1 MKPIVTDTYDF
12 PTLIEYGYVYVDK
25 TALLRRMVSGVD
37 GRFFFMSRPRRFGKS
52 LMISTLEQIFGGNR
66 KLFKGL
72 DIAKSDY
79 AWEERPVLRL
89 DMSRYDNTRG
99 VGDFQRQFSAHM
111 GSRGSAARALE
122 DRITALATT
131 SRDGKIVV
139 LIDEYD
145 SPISGL
151 LDRPD
156 ELEEMRSCLQTIYRV
171 LKSNAHRLHFLMMTG
186 VSKFTKLSV
195 FSGMNNLTDIS
206 MSPIYASLLGYTRA
220 ELERVFKP
228 HVRAFAEK
236 QGKTPLAIVEDILA
250 WYDSY
255 RFSPESEV
263 RVCNPV
269 SVGRALQERRF
280 YGFWDATGSATLIV
294 ERLRKLGKLPDEI
307 EGIKVFPKKLDVCD
321 ARTLPFATLMYQ
333 GGYLTIK
340 DVDPSGELVL
350 GIPNREVRLAI
361 YDGLVDSLLQDNAN
375 TFTSQAVGLKRQ
387 LEAENPKDVLTRVM
401 TSVFAMVPHEWK
413 LKNEAE
419 AKRYFLLF
427 MKMAGADIT
436 PELESSEGRADA
448 VVETERTVCIFE
460 FKYGKTAKLALRQI
474 TAKRYADAFAS
485 DTRRIVTV
493 GVNYNPKNGQVEIEC
508 GEVNGEVNSGSGE
521 VNGKV
526 NSTRGE
532 VNAYVAAHPGCRR
545 KAMAEALSIA
555 ARTLDRNLAAL
566 IAEGRLEFR
575 GAPKNGGYYVKE
587 AARDA

>member
-122 DRITALATT
+122 DRIAALATT

-139 LIDEYD
+139 LVDEYD

-186 VSKFTKLSV
+186 VSKFT
-195 FSGMNNLTDIS
+195 
-206 MSPIYASLLGYTRA
+206 
-220 ELERVFKP
+220 
-228 HVRAFAEK
+228 
-236 QGKTPLAIVEDILA
+236 
-250 WYDSY
+250 
-255 RFSPESEV
+255 
-263 RVCNPV
+263 
-269 SVGRALQERRF
+269 
-280 YGFWDATGSATLIV
+280 
-294 ERLRKLGKLPDEI
+294 
-307 EGIKVFPKKLDVCD
+307 
-321 ARTLPFATLMYQ
+321 
-333 GGYLTIK
+333 
-340 DVDPSGELVL
+340 
-350 GIPNREVRLAI
+350 
-361 YDGLVDSLLQDNAN
+361 
-375 TFTSQAVGLKRQ
+375 
-387 LEAENPKDVLTRVM
+387 
-401 TSVFAMVPHEWK
+401 
-413 LKNEAE
+413 
-419 AKRYFLLF
+419 
-427 MKMAGADIT
+427 
-436 PELESSEGRADA
+436 
-448 VVETERTVCIFE
+448 
-460 FKYGKTAKLALRQI
+460 KLALRQI